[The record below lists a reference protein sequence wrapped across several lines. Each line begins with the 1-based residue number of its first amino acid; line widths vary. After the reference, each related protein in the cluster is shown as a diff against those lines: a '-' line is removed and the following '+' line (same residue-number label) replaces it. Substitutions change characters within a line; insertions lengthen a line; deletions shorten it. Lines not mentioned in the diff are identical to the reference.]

1 MVLNTSLEYRINSW
15 LDQPVTSNNGNLLVE
30 IENEYLNYL
39 YRDYC
44 DDYFSKIKN
53 IIISSGNSITNEE
66 EFKDRVIYLLYK
78 YCQNELS

>member
-1 MVLNTSLEYRINSW
+1 MVLDTSLEYRINTW

-30 IENEYLNYL
+30 IENQYFNYL

-53 IIISSGNSITNEE
+53 IIVSGGNTITNEE

-78 YCQNELS
+78 YCQK